1 VEILSILSA
10 MKITITT
17 ESDSEE
23 GLEANL
29 QSVRNSIL
37 MGDLEDMEFED
48 KKMLIIGGHTCIEIN

>member
-1 VEILSILSA
+1 